1 MDNLAKLRSLQEEN
15 KALKNLIHETEAE
28 MEGILKKTHEESE
41 KVKKIIEKLPSLART
56 DNNDRGIQTCEPL
69 STVQCIYEL
78 ENEIIK
84 IKDYILQV
92 SVENLEDSK
101 KLERRLKKN
110 RAMQEVQE
118 EYKTR
123 IGKLMNDKKKLEEQL
138 DTQKTLKNVMLS
150 ESLYASEPGTLIRLL
165 LSNQI

>member
-1 MDNLAKLRSLQEEN
+1 MDNLAKLHSLEEEN

-41 KVKKIIEKLPSLART
+41 RVKKIIEKLPSLVKT
-56 DNNDRGIQTCEPL
+56 DNNDSAAQTIAPL
-69 STVQCIYEL
+69 STIQCIYTL
-78 ENEIIK
+78 ESEILK

-92 SVENLEDSK
+92 SVQNLENSK

-110 RAMQEVQE
+110 KAMQEVQD

-123 IGKLMNDKKKLEEQL
+123 IGKLVNEKNKLEDQL
-138 DTQKTLKNVMLS
+138 SQQKTLKNVMLS
-150 ESLYASEPGTLIRLL
+150 ESLYAGEPGTLIRLL